1 MDYKEVITISDG
13 EKELDL
19 VFKVSNSVE
28 YTEKEKEEILGIIKE
43 EIMNAIKKHD
53 LNSKNIEIIEE
64 YMIEEV

>member
-28 YTEKEKEEILGIIKE
+28 YTAKEKEEILGIIKE

>member
-1 MDYKEVITISDG
+1 MDCKEVITISDG

-28 YTEKEKEEILGIIKE
+28 YTEKEKEEILGIFKE

-53 LNSKNIEIIEE
+53 LNPKNIEIIEE